1 MNFLELKNQLLDIF
15 EKKFKILYD
24 RIDLIA
30 ENFDNFRN
38 QELSR
43 DNNIEKRLKTLIEK
57 KIKEIKLKTDSNL
70 KKINIVYEDLS
81 KKIKDDYQQLKDEI
95 YDKIIKD
102 DYSKEIENIKF
113 EVGFQ
118 DVSLTD
124 FNPVHAS
131 LPSLIESYSEK
142 VRNKIYLMSYQDNWV
157 EYQNIVNAN
166 FKGFA
171 KQGMK
176 VNF

>member
-113 EVGFQ
+113 EISKIKN
-118 DVSLTD
+118 DIKEINESLNEIKTI
-124 FNPVHAS
+124 F
-131 LPSLIESYSEK
+131 E
-142 VRNKIYLMSYQDNWV
+142 
-157 EYQNIVNAN
+157 
-166 FKGFA
+166 
-171 KQGMK
+171 
-176 VNF
+176 